1 MLKELLA
8 AVADL
13 SIKANGP
20 KTIKVDEQDRTTW
33 LVLPNGEVK
42 PLADARPPINAEFS
56 SVESLVAF
64 VRTEG
69 EPHRSAIWYAT
80 DKIVAVLNHRHDEG
94 LDWRNDGGTLEL
106 EQSHQYKTLARLADS
121 KTPIPHRELYR
132 LLRTTFSDCMEK
144 CPNLLEVLRTV
155 KVTNDSTVEGT
166 IAKGGGGSLGKAI
179 RQQVTGVGEIPEE
192 ITLRIPPFHG
202 NLMPRT
208 WWVDV
213 RCYLECDPGSGT
225 FLFYP
230 LAGEMGVADRQI
242 ANGLAEYIG
251 REIANQ
257 YGVNEPC
264 PTVYHGQEP

>member
-1 MLKELLA
+1 MFKELLESI
-8 AVADL
+8 ADL
-13 SIKANGP
+13 SIRANGP

-33 LVLPNGEVK
+33 LVLPSGEMK
-42 PLADARPPINAEFS
+42 PMADVRPPISAEFH

-64 VRTEG
+64 VKTEG
-69 EPHRSAIWYAT
+69 TPDNSVIWYT
-80 DKIVAVLNHRHDEG
+80 KDQIVGVLDHRRNG
-94 LDWRNDGGTLEL
+94 NLDWRTDTATLSL
-106 EQSHQYKTLARLADS
+106 ESSTQYEKLSDLS
-121 KTPIPHRELYR
+121 KTKAPIPHRELYR
-132 LLRTTFSDCMEK
+132 MLRTTFSDCMEK

-213 RCYLECDPGSGT
+213 RCYLECDPGTGT

-242 ANGLAEYIG
+242 SNGLAEYLG

-257 YGVNEPC
+257 YGTNEPC
-264 PTVYHGQEP
+264 PVVYHGADN